1 MADIAMPADPTLDYL
16 KSRQL
21 FGRGKSVFPDGT
33 TRATVERSNGPRYA
47 LRGEGAYIIDVDG
60 RRVLDL
66 NNNFT
71 TLIHGHGF
79 PPVIEAVTSAL
90 RDGICFANP
99 TESEIALA
107 EILTLR
113 IPAVERIRFVNTGT
127 EAVMFAIKAAR
138 AFTGKSGVARAEG
151 AYHGAYDWAEAGQ
164 GNTPPNW
171 GHNERPNAVPA
182 YRGTPETVGSDVIV
196 FQFNDI
202 AGTEQRIRENADKL
216 ACILID
222 PMPSRAG
229 LLHPDPAFL
238 DLLTRLARQYDIL
251 IVADEVLNVR
261 QGFQGACSRHGL
273 TPDLIALGKIIG
285 GGFPIGAVGG
295 REEIM
300 SMFSASFG
308 TPLVPQGGTFSANP
322 ISMIAGRKAMEA
334 MTPAAYGELNAM
346 GEYLRQEI
354 TASIKRRDAPF
365 CVTGDASLFRI
376 HPKTRHPCD
385 FRQAY
390 PSAEEATRMVR
401 LSTFFL
407 EHGILLPSGAA
418 ACLSTA
424 MTQTDI
430 ENIIATFSA
439 FLSVTP

>member
-1 MADIAMPADPTLDYL
+1 MADDIAAPAEPLDYA
-16 KSRQL
+16 KSRSL
-21 FGRGKSVFPDGT
+21 FERGKSVFPDGT
-33 TRATVERSNGPRYA
+33 TRATVERTDGPRYI
-47 LRGEGAYIIDVDG
+47 LRGEGAHIIDVDG

-79 PPVIEAVTSAL
+79 APVIEAVTSAL
-90 RDGICFANP
+90 RDGTCFANP

-107 EILTLR
+107 EILTHR
-113 IPAVERIRFVNTGT
+113 IPAAERIRFVNTGT

-138 AFTGKSGVARAEG
+138 AFTGKSAVARAEG

-164 GNTPPNW
+164 ANIPSNW
-171 GHNERPNAVPA
+171 GREECPNAIPA
-182 YRGTPETVGSDVIV
+182 YRGTPTTVHRDVVI
-196 FQFNDI
+196 FRFNDI

-251 IVADEVLNVR
+251 ILADEVLNVR
-261 QGFQGACSRHGL
+261 QGFQGACARHGL

-295 REEIM
+295 RKEIM
-300 SMFSASFG
+300 NVFSAADG
-308 TPLVPQGGTFSANP
+308 APLVPQGGTFSANP
-322 ISMIAGRKAMEA
+322 ISMIAGREAMTA
-334 MTPAAYGELNAM
+334 MTPATFDALNKM

-354 TASIKRRDAPF
+354 AGSIKRRNAPF
-365 CVTGDASLFRI
+365 CVSGDASLFRI
-376 HPKTRHPCD
+376 HPKTKPPRD
-385 FRQAY
+385 FRQAH
-390 PSAEEATRMVR
+390 PDAAEAVRIAR

-407 EHGILLPSGAA
+407 ERAILLPTGAA

-424 MTQTDI
+424 MTERDVD
-430 ENIIATFSA
+430 NIIATFNA
-439 FLSVTP
+439 FLRVIH